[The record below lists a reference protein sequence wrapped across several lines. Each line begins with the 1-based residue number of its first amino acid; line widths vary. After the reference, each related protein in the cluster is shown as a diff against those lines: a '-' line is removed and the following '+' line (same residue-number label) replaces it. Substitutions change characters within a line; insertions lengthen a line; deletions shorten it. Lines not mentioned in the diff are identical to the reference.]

1 MIVAL
6 QIWMVQPLMVIMWM
20 MVLLMIMVLLLKV
33 LLQMMMLHDDNDNVD
48 YGGTDYGDYGNTVD
62 DGAIFLCWC
71 FRLVCC

>member
-1 MIVAL
+1 M
-6 QIWMVQPLMVIMWM
+6 
-20 MVLLMIMVLLLKV
+20 LLMIMVLLLKV

-48 YGGTDYGDYGNTVD
+48 YGGTDYGDYDNTVD